1 MKSDKTQVNNH
12 NTVEDGMVYKESNE
26 AKLLQ
31 VGPFLTARNQVDVK
45 DLQCSYLPAHA
56 PLEL

>member
-1 MKSDKTQVNNH
+1 
-12 NTVEDGMVYKESNE
+12 MVYKESNE